1 MAFFQPREAFYVSAP
16 AVYLPPREMTNARL
30 VEWMGTSVK
39 PEWIARR
46 TGVETRWWAADDEA
60 VSDLAVKAAEKLFSR
75 WPGWR
80 ESVRQVVLATV
91 SGDYPTPPTAPLVQ
105 HRLGL
110 REAGC
115 VDVGA
120 ACAGFVTGL
129 YTAGAFCSASGETQL
144 VVAAEIRSRFL
155 DKRDVATA
163 VLFGDGAAACLV
175 CRDRAPG
182 AFRFIAGELLSD
194 GSVADIVCLAAGGSR
209 MPCHQVRDLEQHHYL
224 RMKDGPRLF
233 VMAAEG
239 MCAAATSLLDRLGM
253 TVGDVDWLVPHQ
265 ANLHLVRETAR
276 LLGYP
281 AERVVETVQVYG
293 NTSGSS
299 VGLALD
305 RLCGDA
311 RLEAGQHVL
320 LVSAGGGG
328 LAATALLRKMGPDVD

>member
-1 MAFFQPREAFYVSAP
+1 MAFFQPRDAVYVSAP

-30 VEWMGTSVK
+30 AEWMGTTVR

-46 TGVETRWWAADDEA
+46 TGIETRWWAAEDEA
-60 VSDLAVKAAEKLFSR
+60 VSDLAVKAAGALFDR
-75 WPGWR
+75 LPGRR
-80 ESVRQVVLATV
+80 ETVRQLVLATV

-110 REAGC
+110 RTAGC

-120 ACAGFVTGL
+120 ACAGFVTGV
-129 YTAGAFCSASGETQL
+129 YAAAAFCSATEETQL

-155 DKRDVATA
+155 DKRDLATA

-175 CRDRAPG
+175 SRDRDVG
-182 AFRFIAGELLSD
+182 TFRFIAGELLSD

-209 MPCHQVRDLEQHHYL
+209 LPCCQARDDEGAQYL

-239 MCAAATSLLDRLGM
+239 MSTAARSLLGRLGM
-253 TVGDVDWLVPHQ
+253 AVSDVDWMVPHQ

-276 LLGYP
+276 LAGIP
-281 AERVVETVQVYG
+281 PERVVETVQVYG

-311 RLEAGQHVL
+311 RLGAGQNVL

-328 LAATALLRKMGPDVD
+328 VAATALLRRVGDVD